1 MENQERQIGVTLQ
14 KVLKTF
20 ILLDKK
26 CGIMKAFLADS
37 AVIQSTINS
46 VSTYDVLAVFKV
58 LPLV

>member
-26 CGIMKAFLADS
+26 YGIIKAFLADS

-46 VSTYDVLAVFKV
+46 VST
-58 LPLV
+58 